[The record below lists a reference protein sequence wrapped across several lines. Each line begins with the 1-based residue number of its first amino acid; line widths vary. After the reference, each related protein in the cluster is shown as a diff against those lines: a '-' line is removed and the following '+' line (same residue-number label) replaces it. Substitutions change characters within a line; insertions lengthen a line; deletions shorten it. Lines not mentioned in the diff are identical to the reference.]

1 MLKFSNSPEQTLRK
15 SRTASWKK
23 TQEVS
28 FTPLPCDGKWLLPK
42 QNSLSSVPSGTT
54 PLWRYQRLALQQDC
68 WLTEFH
74 GQPQIIKSLKPCLYR
89 GLDGVHHSLYCLPR
103 SYQHNVTHIWALP
116 LPIHPNI
123 SQKWTWHNFSWFSW
137 WLNFFNIAFMKL
149 MITILFTNN

>member
-54 PLWRYQRLALQQDC
+54 SLWMHERPAFQQDC
-68 WLTEFH
+68 WMTPFH
-74 GQPQIIKSLKPCLYR
+74 EQPQIIKHPKTCINR
-89 GLDGVHHSLYCLPR
+89 RLDGAHHFLFCLPR
-103 SYQHNVTHIWALP
+103 SYRATKSHQQNATHLDSTAP
-116 LPIHPNI
+116 HP
-123 SQKWTWHNFSWFSW
+123 SKHLTRPDLTGVQLVLLMSENF
-137 WLNFFNIAFMKL
+137 
-149 MITILFTNN
+149 